1 MSKKNIALLG
11 ATLVSVIYGLTFT
24 IAKDV
29 MPQYI
34 DAYGFILLRVGGTT
48 LLFWLFWFFMPK
60 EKIALNDFPRIIAA
74 AFFGVAFN
82 MLTFFKGLS
91 LTSPISAAVIMV
103 STPMIVLVLSAII
116 MKEPMKKRMV
126 SGIILGL
133 IGTAFLILYGKSI
146 GSTTHGGF
154 GNFLVLVNAIS
165 YGFYLII
172 VKKLMEK
179 YNAFTFVKWIYSFGL
194 IMVLPFGWSQLTTAQ
209 WILIPTLIYW
219 KIGFVVVVST
229 FLTYLLNLLTM
240 KELKPT
246 TVAVFIYLQP
256 LFATIFAISL
266 GKDKL
271 DLVKI
276 VSAILIFIGVYLVTS
291 SPNSSN
297 KPNKIR
303 RMLPLGLRAN
313 FLLSL
318 TSFRK

>member
-1 MSKKNIALLG
+1 MSKRNLALIG
-11 ATLVSVIYGLTFT
+11 ATIVSIIYGVTFT

-29 MPQYI
+29 MPLYI
-34 DAYGFILLRVGGTT
+34 DAYGFILLRVGGSV
-48 LLFWLFWFFMPK
+48 LLFWLVWLFMPK

-103 STPMIVLVLSAII
+103 STPMIVLTLSAII
-116 MKEPMKKRMV
+116 MKERMQKRMV
-126 SGIILGL
+126 FGIILGL

-146 GSTTHGGF
+146 GSATNAGL

-172 VKKLMEK
+172 VKKLMDK
-179 YNAFTFVKWIYSFGL
+179 YNAFTFVKWIYLFGF
-194 IMVLPFGWSQLTTAQ
+194 IMVLPFGWSQFQTVNWDLVPMD
-209 WILIPTLIYW
+209 ICW
-219 KIGFVVVVST
+219 KIGFVVIFST
-229 FLTYLLNLLTM
+229 FLTYLLNLLSM

-266 GKDKL
+266 GKDEL
-271 DLVKI
+271 SLVKI
-276 VSAILIFIGVYLVTS
+276 GSAVLIFIGVYLVTQKKS
-291 SPNSSN
+291 VQ
-297 KPNKIR
+297 
-303 RMLPLGLRAN
+303 
-313 FLLSL
+313 
-318 TSFRK
+318 